1 MLNDDYV
8 IKPLPKELKVVLNV
22 DSADGALIGGDSDD
36 PQSEA
41 AGKSFNASATTFA
54 STDSPSAS
62 DPDLTIHFSKSQ
74 ANLSTAFPGVNM
86 SDTSA
91 HYHIVYK
98 RALSSSSSP
107 SKLHH
112 SSRTDLSEDGYLMSE
127 TDNIASLTMPDHDYG
142 TNMTP
147 PKHCRKI
154 EELAH
159 AFHCFERDATRRDS
173 FHFACFL
180 RCVRGL
186 LHSHVTPL
194 LPIREIC

>member
-1 MLNDDYV
+1 MLNDDYI

-22 DSADGALIGGDSDD
+22 DSADGALIGGDADD

-54 STDSPSAS
+54 STGSPSAFN
-62 DPDLTIHFSKSQ
+62 PDLTIQFLKSQ

-98 RALSSSSSP
+98 RALSSSSSSSSP

-147 PKHCRKI
+147 PK
-154 EELAH
+154 
-159 AFHCFERDATRRDS
+159 TQ
-173 FHFACFL
+173 
-180 RCVRGL
+180 
-186 LHSHVTPL
+186 
-194 LPIREIC
+194 